1 MRYIELNPM
10 RAGMADHS
18 GAYRWSSYRANAQ
31 GEENA
36 LIQPHP
42 VFAALGVDHRTRAE
56 RYRELFRHALEPGE
70 VDQIRAAT
78 NGNYA
83 LGNDRFAAQLASAL
97 GRRVTRGKAG
107 RPARG
112 PEVEGSGELFE

>member
-1 MRYIELNPM
+1 M

-36 LIQPHP
+36 LIRPHP
-42 VFAALGVDHRTRAE
+42 VFVALGVDPRTRAE

-107 RPARG
+107 RPAHG

>member
-1 MRYIELNPM
+1 MPYIKLNPV
-10 RAGMADHS
+10 RAGMVDHP
-18 GAYRWSSYRANAQ
+18 GACRRSSYPANAQ
-31 GEENA
+31 GEEDA

-42 VFAALGVDHRTRAE
+42 VVAALGVDHRTRAE

-70 VDQIRAAT
+70 VDRIRAAT
-78 NGNYA
+78 NGNHA

-112 PEVEGSGELFE
+112 SEVETSAELFE